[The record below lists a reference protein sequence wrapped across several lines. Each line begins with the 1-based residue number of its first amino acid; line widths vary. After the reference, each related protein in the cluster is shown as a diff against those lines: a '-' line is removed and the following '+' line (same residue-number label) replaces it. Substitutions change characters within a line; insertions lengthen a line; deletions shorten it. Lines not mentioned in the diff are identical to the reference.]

1 MVTNYA
7 EQCSDES
14 SSVSMGICYEQLLL
28 GQNLTTSTSDTDAEH
43 NSEDEEEVYLE
54 VAHTLNCEIRVTC
67 ELPIFLRQWLPVHT
81 SGLS

>member
-1 MVTNYA
+1 MNFTAVLDMFGYTVTVSHGDNA

-14 SSVSMGICYEQLLL
+14 SSVSMGICQEQLLL

-54 VAHTLNCEIRVTC
+54 GEVAHTLNCEISY
-67 ELPIFLRQWLPVHT
+67 L
-81 SGLS
+81 